1 MKAIIYA
8 GIGLFSVA
16 TAYGIVDYYGNQK
29 SGVIKKLYA
38 EEEKPALPEATETS
52 TTIIP
57 IKVSEPVPVENKT
70 ATVKSIKKAKKVSKK
85 IRFEN
90 FSRAK
95 LPQEVVAEQVYEEK
109 TIPEK
114 IIVTQVD
121 AQKKET
127 ATEKKIAKKD
137 Q

>member
-16 TAYGIVDYYGNQK
+16 TAYGIVDYYGSQK

-57 IKVSEPVPVENKT
+57 VKVSEPVPAENKT

-114 IIVTQVD
+114 IIVTPVD